1 MINFVIGVIIGL
13 LLAVF
18 LLELFLQYINKR
30 E

>member
-18 LLELFLQYINKR
+18 LLELFLQYINKT